1 MSGEESNDEFEE
13 RPDDFEERPDG
24 DYDDSTADG
33 DYEREEDEQEPESDY
48 DIGGYHPV
56 VPGDTFDARYYT
68 LRKLGWGHFATVWLA
83 FDTRERVFAA
93 IKIPKSR
100 QDFIEASRDELDI
113 LQVIRSGDRRHVGAQ
128 NVVQILNEFEFFGV
142 SKSLHLC
149 MVFEVLG
156 DNLLTLLRRFN
167 TLNLNLVRVVT
178 KQLLQGLAYLHD
190 VCEIIHTDIKPEN
203 VVICLTEGQLNNLA
217 VEAYSSRTWKRRPKS
232 MISTAPEDYRMKYML
247 GIPSKTRKRIRRN
260 RRKHRDKVEQFLNS
274 LDIDNSAPKEQ
285 NGNSTANG
293 TTTNGTNSNGAGDR
307 TDFSDDAYNHISCF
321 YEELQAGNLGALR
334 HCTVKIV
341 DFGNACYINH
351 HYTEEIQ
358 TREYRSPEAILGSP
372 YDTSAD
378 VWSAACLIFELVSGD
393 YLFYPEAN
401 DYENY
406 DIDDDHIA
414 KMIEILG
421 PLPPRLFREGRRYY
435 DIFDQKGRLLKIKS
449 LSPTSIVELLMDI
462 AGLPGIEA
470 REMSEFLTPMLQYDI
485 RDRATATEC
494 LKSNWLTL
502 CDMRGTKPKRRANS
516 GNI

>member
-1 MSGEESNDEFEE
+1 M
-13 RPDDFEERPDG
+13 
-24 DYDDSTADG
+24 
-33 DYEREEDEQEPESDY
+33 
-48 DIGGYHPV
+48 
-56 VPGDTFDARYYT
+56 PGDIFDARYYT

-113 LQVIRSGDRRHVGAQ
+113 LQVIRRGDPRHVGAQ

-217 VEAYSSRTWKRRPKS
+217 VEAYGSRQWKRRPKS

-247 GIPSKTRKRIRRN
+247 GIPTKTRKRIRRN

-274 LDIDNSAPKEQ
+274 LDIDNSAPKDQ
-285 NGNSTANG
+285 NGSSNG
-293 TTTNGTNSNGAGDR
+293 TSSNGAAGDKN
-307 TDFSDDAYNHISCF
+307 DFSDEAYNHISCF

-378 VWSAACLIFELVSGD
+378 IWSAACLIFELVSGD

-421 PLPPRLFREGRRYY
+421 PMPSRLFREGRRYY

-502 CDMRGTKPKRRANS
+502 CEMRGTKPKRRTHS